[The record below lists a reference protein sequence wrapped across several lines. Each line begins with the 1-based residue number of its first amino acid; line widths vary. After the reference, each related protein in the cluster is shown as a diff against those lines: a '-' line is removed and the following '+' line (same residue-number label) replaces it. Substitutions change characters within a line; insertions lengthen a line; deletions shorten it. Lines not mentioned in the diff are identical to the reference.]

1 MEHISLMVQVL
12 LRPLKCLVGM
22 EVLQQLIRMN
32 RYFKRE
38 PMFMQISDGLQ
49 MEGLVGFLMAVQVLP
64 GSL

>member
-1 MEHISLMVQVL
+1 MEHISLMVQAL